1 MIKDILI
8 AVAVVVSLG
17 IICGIVLALASHFM
31 AIKKD
36 EKAEKLR
43 AVLPGVNCG
52 ACGYTGC
59 DGYAAALAKGE
70 AKPNLCVPGADKVAA
85 EISNILGISF
95 EDVEEMTAFVHCNG
109 NNSDSRKKSE
119 YEGIKSC
126 KAAAL
131 VYGGPG
137 VRIQLSWIRRLRRC
151 LPEQR
156 DMRKRRR
163 RKSRSPAL
171 HRLRT
176 LCKNMSEKNN
186 FAYSRNGKDRRYMF
200 QQRKRRICPQR
211 MPKRLYRLQKMR
223 DELSRR
229 RYKSHRQSRRDRLQ
243 KMHALRHMRRCLP
256 RKMHKE
262 NGLFRKSPYRIIQK
276 YNFQKPAQTL
286 HLQINNKTRGR

>member
-8 AVAVVVSLG
+8 AVAVVVSIG

-31 AIKKD
+31 AVKKD

-70 AKPNLCVPGADKVAA
+70 AKPNLCVPGADKVSA

-109 NNSDSRKKSE
+109 NNSDSLKKSE

-131 VYGGPG
+131 VYGGPRACVYSCLGFGDCAAVCPSNAICVKDG
-137 VRIQLSWIRRLRRC
+137 VARVDPRRC
-151 LPEQR
+151 IGCGLCVKTCPKKIISLIPVTAKTAVICSNKEKGVFV
-156 DMRKRRR
+156 RKECQNGCIACKKCEMNCPDGAIKVIDNLAVIDYKKCTRCGICADVCPV
-163 RKSRSPAL
+163 KCIKKTDFSASPL
-171 HRLRT
+171 T
-176 LCKNMSEKNN
+176 E
-186 FAYSRNGKDRRYMF
+186 
-200 QQRKRRICPQR
+200 
-211 MPKRLYRLQKMR
+211 
-223 DELSRR
+223 
-229 RYKSHRQSRRDRLQ
+229 
-243 KMHALRHMRRCLP
+243 
-256 RKMHKE
+256 
-262 NGLFRKSPYRIIQK
+262 
-276 YNFQKPAQTL
+276 
-286 HLQINNKTRGR
+286 